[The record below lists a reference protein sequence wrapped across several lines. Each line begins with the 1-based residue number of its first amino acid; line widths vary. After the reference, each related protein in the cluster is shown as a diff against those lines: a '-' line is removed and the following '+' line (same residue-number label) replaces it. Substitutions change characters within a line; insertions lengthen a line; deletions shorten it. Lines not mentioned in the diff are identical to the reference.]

1 MQLLH
6 DYNLIAQDLQQVKD
20 LFESELTNDNDLIS
34 NMLDHVGQFRGK
46 MLRPVLVLLC
56 GRACGPLNH
65 NHHVIAAVTEM
76 VHLATLVHDDVLDE
90 ARLRRG
96 KDTLNILHGN
106 EAAVIL
112 GDLLISHAFH
122 LCSSL
127 ESQSVSRM
135 VAATTNTV
143 CAGELIQLH
152 QRGNYQLSEKQYLD
166 IITRKTASLIAACCY
181 LGGGTSGADEKTCRA
196 LQSFGMNLGIAYQI
210 RDDITDLAGNED
222 AAGKTLGTD
231 MALEKITLPC
241 IHFLENSSAEE
252 KQWLQTN
259 WADPQ
264 VTNQLRNKL
273 VHSGS
278 IEYSR
283 QRANQYIEAAQQYLA
298 KALTSVESSTFESEP
313 QREAWDILQDLPSQI
328 TT

>member
-20 LFESELTNDNDLIS
+20 LFENELVNDHNLIS
-34 NMLDHVGQFRGK
+34 DMLDQVGQFRGK

-56 GRACGPLNH
+56 GQACGSLNNH
-65 NHHVIAAVTEM
+65 HHVIAAVTEM

-96 KDTLNILHGN
+96 RDTLNTLHGN

-135 VAATTNTV
+135 IAASTNTV

-152 QRGNYQLSEKQYLD
+152 QRGNYHLSEEHYLD
-166 IITRKTASLIAACCY
+166 IITRKTAGLIAACCY
-181 LGGGTSGADEKTCRA
+181 LGAGASGADEKTCQA
-196 LQSFGMNLGIAYQI
+196 LQSFGLNLGIAYQI
-210 RDDITDLAGNED
+210 LDDITDLVGNED

-273 VHSGS
+273 IQSGS
-278 IEYSR
+278 IDFAR
-283 QRANQYIEAAQQYLA
+283 QRANQYIETAQKYLA
-298 KALTSVESSTFESEP
+298 QAWASAESSTFESGP